1 MQGLPLPS
9 DRFGD
14 SSGFGVALLFF
25 GVAAQSLFGFSA
37 SNFFTTYLT
46 LKSRDAE
53 PPRPASARAFK
64 APSERVRVSA
74 GRNGA
79 VASVFG
85 IWPRRLRGFYHCRR
99 LHKVP
104 HGRVRADAYDESA
117 AVKAIF

>member
-1 MQGLPLPS
+1 VTPNP
-9 DRFGD
+9 R
-14 SSGFGVALLFF
+14 
-25 GVAAQSLFGFSA
+25 AQHP
-37 SNFFTTYLT
+37 T
-46 LKSRDAE
+46 
-53 PPRPASARAFK
+53 ARAFK